1 MWSTS
6 TIQSAEDL
14 LVARI
19 GRLER
24 GVDFVGPAEDV
35 QEVLRD
41 KRRAMWRTTDGSWP
55 KTGYRNREVSGR
67 T

>member
-1 MWSTS
+1 M
-6 TIQSAEDL
+6 

-55 KTGYRNREVSGR
+55 KTGYRNREVDGR